1 MEKTEHQRRLEAARR
16 DMMVSLYPL
25 LSRLDM
31 DVLVKL
37 EAVYQQ
43 EAHNQ
48 LYNIAIE
55 DRDELVGAVAKIKGA
70 RDFVQSVRR
79 WKGQAEAIVS
89 AEEQS
94 V

>member
-16 DMMVSLYPL
+16 DMMVSLYP
-25 LSRLDM
+25 
-31 DVLVKL
+31 
-37 EAVYQQ
+37 
-43 EAHNQ
+43 
-48 LYNIAIE
+48 
-55 DRDELVGAVAKIKGA
+55 KIKGA

-89 AEEQS
+89 AEERNN